1 MVGVAQLVE
10 PLVVVQDVAGSSPVT
25 HPDFLQRWARS
36 RPRGGRLIATP
47 TSRVRFTSMQTR
59 TLGPFTV
66 SAIGLGAMPMSTN
79 NDNEIPDES
88 QAIATIH
95 AALDAGITLIDTADI
110 YAPSWDTMGH
120 NEELVAKALR
130 SYGSDNDDVIVATKG
145 GITRAEGERWGRDGS
160 LEYLRAAVDMSLRRL
175 GVDVIDLYQWHRPD
189 RSKTYGEVIGHFQTL
204 KDEGKIK
211 AIGISNANVEEIQIA
226 IEVLGEDGLASV
238 QNEFSP
244 RFRSSQDE
252 LEYCGEH
259 GIAFLPWSPLG
270 GTGGPGR
277 EVGER
282 FAVIAEIAR
291 GHGVSPQQV
300 VLAWELSLGDH
311 VIPIPGARRPESI
324 IDSAKAVSLMLSDTE
339 LARCSAIGASQ

>member
-1 MVGVAQLVE
+1 
-10 PLVVVQDVAGSSPVT
+10 
-25 HPDFLQRWARS
+25 
-36 RPRGGRLIATP
+36 
-47 TSRVRFTSMQTR
+47 MQTR

-110 YAPSWDTMGH
+110 YSPSWDTMGH

-130 SYGSDNDDVIVATKG
+130 SYGSDNDDVVVATKG

-160 LEYLRAAVDMSLRRL
+160 LEYLRSAVEKSLRRL

-189 RSKTYGEVIGHFQTL
+189 RSKIYGEVIGHFQTL

-282 FAVIAEIAR
+282 FAVFAEIAR

-300 VLAWELSLGDH
+300 VLSWELSLGNH

-324 IDSAKAVSLMLSDTE
+324 IDSAKAVNLMLSDTE
-339 LARCSAIGASQ
+339 LARCSAVGASL